1 MSRLN
6 LCLLQNEETKAGI
19 STLIQDPRKH
29 WSSEHFLATSRNR
42 KDTGIV
48 DFHRFISTNYEF
60 ILPHTEKGPHKRYW
74 AETMSSRCRLPHSPC
89 RCPPTHT
96 HIHSPDNSDPGTSL
110 STEWK
115 IKVCMKG
122 STKEYIFERKNEQAK
137 SNCQKWQV
145 TFEKNEIE
153 HISNI
158 KILNPINRFAY

>member
-1 MSRLN
+1 MSLYYPTQKKVPIN
-6 LCLLQNEETKAGI
+6 DIEQKLWAADVDY
-19 STLIQDPRKH
+19 LILRAAAP
-29 WSSEHFLATSRNR
+29 
-42 KDTGIV
+42 
-48 DFHRFISTNYEF
+48 
-60 ILPHTEKGPHKRYW
+60 PH
-74 AETMSSRCRLPHSPC
+74 
-89 RCPPTHT
+89 THT

-158 KILNPINRFAY
+158 EILNPINRFAY